1 MKRLWLVLVV
11 FVLIAAY
18 GCKGKEKT
26 EVYSSKEGSVEVN
39 VKKSSSDDV
48 QEMKIKTKE
57 GTAIFK
63 KGKGVFPEDI
73 KAYIYPDA
81 SPLEGGSWSMQ
92 AGAEKAGKAL
102 SSSYLFTKD
111 SIDKVIAYY
120 KDKLK
125 DENPEYYEMTT
136 PNGKM
141 SSFSIGKKD
150 KSGVTIMLNEKAGD
164 KGTEIHITKISQ

>member
-1 MKRLWLVLVV
+1 MKRLWLILVV
-11 FVLIAAY
+11 FTLIVSY

-26 EVYSSKEGSVEVN
+26 EVYSSKEGTVEVK
-39 VKKSSSDDV
+39 VKKSSSGDV

-63 KGKGVFPEDI
+63 KGKGVIPEDI
-73 KAYIYPDA
+73 KGYAYPGA

-111 SIDKVIAYY
+111 GIDKVIAYY

-125 DENPEYYEMTT
+125 DESPQYYEMTT

-141 SSFSIGKKD
+141 ASFTVEKED
-150 KSGVTIMLNEKAGD
+150 KSGVTVMLNEKAGK
-164 KGTEIHITKISQ
+164 KGTEIHITKISK